1 MSEQLPLVF
10 TTEPDTLQSMVEHF
24 HWTYNQAVDQRTN
37 EVLSL
42 RRRLV
47 REEFNELMD
56 ELLVA
61 HKAVTVGDPIPNLGQ
76 VAKEAADV
84 LVVVFGTAVSLGIDL
99 EEAFRRVHASNMSKL
114 GLDGKPILRED
125 GKVLKGPNYFTP
137 DMTGT
142 YREEHD
148 E

>member
-10 TTEPDTLQSMVEHF
+10 TTEPETLQSMVEHF

-37 EVLSL
+37 EVLAL

-61 HKAVTVGDPIPNLGQ
+61 HKAVTVGDPIPNLGGI
-76 VAKEAADV
+76 AKEAADV

-114 GLDGKPILRED
+114 GSDGKPILRGD

-137 DMTGT
+137 DMTDT
-142 YREEHD
+142 YREEQD
-148 E
+148 G